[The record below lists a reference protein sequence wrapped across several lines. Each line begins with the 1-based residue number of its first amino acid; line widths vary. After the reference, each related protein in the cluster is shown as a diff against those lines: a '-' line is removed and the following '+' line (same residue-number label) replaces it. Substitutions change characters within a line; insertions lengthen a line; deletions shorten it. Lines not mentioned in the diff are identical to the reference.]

1 VIIMPVNLTYPGV
14 YIQELPSSTQPIVGV
29 ATSITAFIGRAAR
42 GPVNQPVTIN
52 SFADFQRSF
61 GGLWNQS
68 YLGFAVQDFYLNGG
82 SQGIIVR
89 LYEPSELSLA
99 TINLPVTDPSNPNAV
114 LTLVAS
120 SLGAWGNSVQVQ
132 VTNSNGTSFELTVQD
147 TARTES
153 FSGLTVDGSSTS
165 VDQVLSSQSQ
175 LVRVSGALPSVIP
188 NNMTQP
194 ENLAG
199 GVGPGP
205 AQFILPT
212 SDPTGSPLTL
222 AAASPGIWGNNVQ
235 IIITLN
241 DPDDPVA
248 RAIANQY
255 GLVPNDFFNL
265 TVIDTGTNTLEQYN
279 NLTIVNSSQRVDQI
293 LANQSQLVVVS
304 GSLPSAVP
312 EATPAPNPNATP
324 PVLPTMLTG
333 GDDGQVLQDT
343 TVVDLVNGQANK
355 TGLYALENVAAF
367 NLLCIPPY
375 ASMPYD
381 DTNNTGGTDVGS
393 SVITAAAVY
402 CQQRRA
408 FFIVDAP
415 TEWSSVS
422 NAVGA
427 NLPVSGDAAANAAVY
442 FPRVQYPNV
451 LNNNQLQT
459 FVPCGMVAGTM
470 ANTDAQVGVWKAPA
484 GTAAALTNVTQFT
497 VPLVDTD
504 IGQLNPLGI
513 NCLRN
518 LSAVGPVVWGART
531 CQGNDR
537 LASQW
542 KYIPVRRLALY
553 IESSLYQSTQWIV
566 FEPNDSALWAQI
578 RLDINSFLNQLFRQG
593 AFQGTTP
600 QQAYF
605 VKCDSDTT
613 TPTDISNGVVN
624 ILVGFAPLYPA
635 EFVVISIQQIAG
647 NV

>member
-1 VIIMPVNLTYPGV
+1 MPVNLTYPGV
-14 YIQELPSSTQPIVGV
+14 YIQELPSSSQPIVGV

-42 GPVNQPVTIN
+42 GLVNQPVTIN
-52 SFADFQRSF
+52 SFADFQRNF

-89 LYEPSELSLA
+89 LFEPLSA
-99 TINLPVTDPSNPNAV
+99 SINLSVTDPNNPNAE
-114 LTLVAS
+114 LTLVADTPGVS
-120 SLGAWGNSVQVQ
+120 GNSVQVQ
-132 VTNSNGTSFELTVQD
+132 VTNSSGTTFDLTVQVQG
-147 TARTES
+147 TTIEET
-153 FSGLTVDGSSTS
+153 FTGLTVDGTSTS
-165 VDQVLSSQSQ
+165 VDQVLASQSQ
-175 LVRVSGALPSVIP
+175 LVYVSGVLPSVVP
-188 NNMTQP
+188 NNMTQA

-199 GVGPGP
+199 GTTGT
-205 AQFILPT
+205 AQTVLQT
-212 SDPTGSPLTL
+212 SDPAGSTLTL

-241 DPDDPVA
+241 DPDDPIA
-248 RAIANQY
+248 QAIAQQY
-255 GLVPNDFFNL
+255 GLAVNDFFNL

-312 EATPAPNPNATP
+312 NATPVPNPNATP
-324 PVLPTMLTG
+324 PVLPTMLAG

-343 TVVDLVNGQANK
+343 TVVDPINGQANK
-355 TGLYALENVAAF
+355 TGLYALENVNAF

-408 FFIVDAP
+408 FFIVDALA
-415 TEWSSVS
+415 EWTSVS
-422 NAVGA
+422 DAVGA
-427 NLPVSGDAAANAAVY
+427 PLPVLGDAAANAAVY

-459 FVPCGMVAGTM
+459 FVPCGMIAGTM

-553 IESSLYQSTQWIV
+553 IESSLYQSLQWVV

-593 AFQGTTP
+593 AFQGNTP

-605 VKCDSDTT
+605 VQCDSTTT

>member
-1 VIIMPVNLTYPGV
+1 MPVNLTYPGV
-14 YIQELPSSTQPIVGV
+14 YIQELPSSTQPIIGV

-42 GPVNQPVTIN
+42 GLVNQPVTIN
-52 SFADFQRSF
+52 SFADFQRNF

-89 LYEPSELSLA
+89 LFEPLSA
-99 TINLPVTDPSNPNAV
+99 SINLPVTDPNNPNAA
-114 LTLVAS
+114 LTLVANTPGVS
-120 SLGAWGNSVQVQ
+120 GNSVQVQ
-132 VTNSNGTSFELTVQD
+132 VTNSSGTTFDLTIQVQG
-147 TARTES
+147 TTIEETYT
-153 FSGLTVDGSSTS
+153 GLTVTS
-165 VDQVLSSQSQ
+165 VGQTLASDSQ
-175 LVRVSGALPSVIP
+175 LVHVSGVLPSIIP
-188 NNMTQP
+188 NDVGP
-194 ENLAG
+194 ENLTG
-199 GVGPGP
+199 GTTGI
-205 AQFILPT
+205 AQTILPT
-212 SDPTGSPLTL
+212 SATDGSTLTL
-222 AAASPGIWGNNVQ
+222 AAASPGIWGDNVQ

-241 DPDDPVA
+241 EDGDPIA
-248 RAIANQY
+248 EAIAQQY
-255 GLVPNDFFNL
+255 GLDVENFFNL

-279 NLTIVNSSQRVDQI
+279 NLTVVNSPQRVDQI

-312 EATPAPNPNATP
+312 NAVP
-324 PVLPTMLTG
+324 SIPPTMLVG
-333 GDDGQVLQDT
+333 GDDGDVLQDT
-343 TVVDLVNGQANK
+343 TVVDSVNGQANK
-355 TGLYALENVAAF
+355 TGLYALENVDIF

-393 SVITAAAVY
+393 TVITAAAVY

-408 FFIVDAP
+408 FFIVDAS
-415 TEWSSVS
+415 TEWTDVS

-427 NLPVSGDAAANAAVY
+427 PLPVIGDAAANAAVY

-553 IESSLYQSTQWIV
+553 IESSLYQSLQWVV

-605 VKCDSDTT
+605 VQCDSTTT